1 VGARRR
7 RVLARPSELDDDA
20 DCHRGIDYGGA
31 DDAASDEDDYEGE
44 EVGGGRLLPA
54 DDDDYPYDERD
65 GLDEYEDE
73 EEELLDEV
81 LYDGD
86 DMGYEDDEDF
96 AEEVPEHMSASWARE
111 VELEEAEDDE
121 GYRDMYDDGDE
132 DDEDRLS
139 PQDVEQLV
147 ERYLITR
154 KRADE
159 LEGEN
164 AKLTQQLL
172 ELAHGQAPET
182 LVVQVSPEMW

>member
-1 VGARRR
+1 MLSA
-7 RVLARPSELDDDA
+7 ARPLSFS
-20 DCHRGIDYGGA
+20 
-31 DDAASDEDDYEGE
+31 AATPSFSAATPSLSAAHP
-44 EVGGGRLLPA
+44 RPCLPR
-54 DDDDYPYDERD
+54 PCLPRPC
-65 GLDEYEDE
+65 L
-73 EEELLDEV
+73 
-81 LYDGD
+81 
-86 DMGYEDDEDF
+86 
-96 AEEVPEHMSASWARE
+96 PR
-111 VELEEAEDDE
+111 
-121 GYRDMYDDGDE
+121 RYDDGDE